1 MNIEKQ
7 AERIKYV
14 HKQIQEEKTGTPDDF
29 AKKLNISRS
38 QLYNIIETLKEYD
51 APIKYNKKANSFYY
65 TKSFDLQLK
74 YSLTIILDEEK
85 REIFG
90 GFNFR
95 PILLDGSILNLL

>member
-1 MNIEKQ
+1 MNIEQQ

-14 HKQIQEEKTGTPDDF
+14 HKVILDEKTGSPNDF

-38 QLYNIIETLKEYD
+38 QLYNIIEMLKEYD

-65 TKSFDLQLK
+65 TKSFDLQLT
-74 YSLTIILDEEK
+74 YSLTILLEEEK

-95 PILLDGSILNLL
+95 PILLDGSMLNLL